1 MNESRSPSLRNHIL
15 RLVLLV
21 VLITSAAES
30 RNPFSARERIE
41 VFEEVWST
49 IQDKYYDP
57 AFNGVDWNAVK
68 LEYRPR
74 LDSVTNDEDLYLLLA
89 RMVAELHDAHTRFRS
104 PRQRQEREQRVATST
119 GLIVR
124 EIEGV
129 PVIIDVTP
137 GSDAERAGVVA
148 GMIVRRVDGRPF
160 SERLEEVSREIEPGS
175 SERHTRLIAYARVL
189 GGKPDTSLALE
200 LARADGS
207 LLEVSLQRRTVP
219 ATPQLSSLPLPSGYL
234 YIRFDRFL
242 SPVAKQMRAVLE
254 EHKHAPGASGLIL
267 DLRVNGGGDAQEM
280 LRIAELFFD
289 RKVPVGRLLTRTGK
303 PPSFFLGLVR
313 LPIEIS
319 VGRDGG
325 QVYGGPLV
333 VLTSEATGSSSETL
347 VNLLQENQ
355 RATVLGT
362 QTCGCALGVLR
373 HRKIKG
379 GGELDISE
387 IGLLS
392 AKGRRIE
399 GAGITPDKIVTP
411 TIIDLQ
417 QQRDVPLEEAQKILA
432 GV

>member
-1 MNESRSPSLRNHIL
+1 MSESLSPSLRNHIL
-15 RLVLLV
+15 RLVLLA
-21 VLITSAAES
+21 VLVAPAAETRS
-30 RNPFSARERIE
+30 PLSTKERAE

-57 AFNGVDWNAVK
+57 AFNGVDWNAVR

-74 LDSVTNDEDLYLLLA
+74 LDSVTNDQDFYLLLG

-119 GLIVR
+119 GIIIR

-129 PVIIDVTP
+129 PVVVEVTP
-137 GSDAERAGVVA
+137 GSDAARAGVVA
-148 GMIVRRVDGRPF
+148 GMIVREVDGRPF
-160 SERLEEVSREIEPGS
+160 PERLAEVSREIEPGS

-207 LLEVSLQRRTVP
+207 LFEVALLRRTVP
-219 ATPQLSSLPLPSGYL
+219 ATPQFSSLLLPSGFV
-234 YIRFDRFL
+234 YIRFDRFRF
-242 SPVAKQMRAVLE
+242 PVGKQVRTVLE
-254 EHKHAPGASGLIL
+254 EHKHAPGLIL
-267 DLRVNGGGDAQEM
+267 DLRLNGGGDAQEM
-280 LRIAELFFD
+280 LRIAELFFN
-289 RKVPVGRLLTRTGK
+289 REVPVGRLLTRTGK

-319 VGRDGG
+319 VGREGG

-347 VNLLQENQ
+347 VNLLQEHQ
-355 RATVLGT
+355 RATILGT

-373 HRKIKG
+373 HRKVQG

-399 GAGITPDKIVTP
+399 GAGITPDKILTP
-411 TIIDLQ
+411 TILDLQ
-417 QQRDVPLEEAQKILA
+417 RQRDVPLEEAQKILA
-432 GV
+432 HSES